1 MVCASQAHRPHAS
14 IEVDFGP
21 RVHAWEQDSR
31 IDDTGAH
38 VDACRSN
45 IERLLNKGLLSAFF
59 ITLICCAT
67 MTTGKAIW
75 GESHPDDW
83 YLAFT
88 ERVESVKTL
97 LRRVNQ

>member
-1 MVCASQAHRPHAS
+1 MPSRSAHHWHSASDVLPTAGPLPTRPA
-14 IEVDFGP
+14 
-21 RVHAWEQDSR
+21 
-31 IDDTGAH
+31 
-38 VDACRSN
+38 
-45 IERLLNKGLLSAFF
+45 

-88 ERVESVKTL
+88 ERVESVKIL
-97 LRRVNQ
+97 LRRVKQ